1 MTIKR
6 EGVTEVKGMRLRSF
20 QMRILVWTWAILLGV
35 LAVVF
40 YYSTDMVEDEVVRE
54 TKASSVR
61 GLETVKWLIGEHERF
76 ASIKDFAG
84 WVDELGYKTG
94 ARITFIHKGKVI
106 ADSEVPFSDLDSLD
120 DHGSRPEVI
129 AAHIDGFG
137 SNIRYSDTLG
147 KDMLYVATKVSC
159 NCVDGVKDGVLRL
172 AVPFSEVSSRLGVLE
187 RNFILIF
194 LLALVLA
201 FLVSIVMSR
210 NMSRSIESFSELAQS
225 IGEGDYSMRLRVL
238 PGGEFMPLARS
249 VNKMAES
256 IERNIRVIEDQK
268 GQLSAVF
275 EGMREGVMTLDT
287 EGRITSYNAAL
298 DEMFNLA
305 ETTLGRTPIEV
316 TRRFEIQDMVE
327 NVMSDPDSN
336 EQSIQIDLM
345 DSRTVEISAVPF
357 FDVTKARKLMLVFHD
372 ITEMKQSEKGLKNF
386 VANASHQLRT
396 PLTSI
401 KGYTETLLDNPPAN
415 PEDGKYFLETVIK
428 NADHMDKVISSM
440 LALAKSEQMGKR
452 LKLEA
457 MSGREHLSRAVCD
470 VTPWAEEHDISIEMN
485 TPEGDLSVMAETD
498 GLLHV
503 FHNLLNNA
511 IKYSPDGGVIR
522 VKAED
527 DGESIVF
534 TVEDQG
540 PGISREHSTKVF
552 ERFYRV
558 DENTI
563 DGSGSSG
570 LGLAI
575 CRRIVKNFG
584 GEIWHDGYGEDT
596 RGARFCF
603 RLDKSS

>member
-1 MTIKR
+1 
-6 EGVTEVKGMRLRSF
+6 MRLRSF
-20 QMRILVWTWAILLGV
+20 QMRILLWTWALLFGV

-40 YYSTDMVEDEVVRE
+40 YYSTSIVENELVEE
-54 TKASSVR
+54 TERRSLSE
-61 GLETVKWLIGEHERF
+61 LDTLKWLIEDHHRF
-76 ASIKDFAG
+76 ESEQDFAE
-84 WVDELGYKTG
+84 WVDALGFKLG
-94 ARITFIHKGKVI
+94 SRITYIYKGRVI
-106 ADSEVPFSDLDSLD
+106 ADSEVPFSDLKTLD
-120 DHGSRPEVI
+120 DHSGRPEII
-129 AAHIDGFG
+129 AAHMEGAG
-137 SNIRYSDTLG
+137 TNIRYSDTLG
-147 KDMLYVATKVSC
+147 KDMLYVASKMGGGP
-159 NCVDGVKDGVLRL
+159 GVPEGVLRL
-172 AVPFSEVSSRLGVLE
+172 AVPFSEVSARLSTL
-187 RNFILIF
+187 RANFVWIF
-194 LLALVLA
+194 LATLVCAVAISVL
-201 FLVSIVMSR
+201 MSR
-210 NMSRSIESFSELAQS
+210 NMSRSIESFSQVAQS

-238 PGGEFMPLARS
+238 PGGEFKPLARS
-249 VNKMAES
+249 VNAMAHS
-256 IERNIRVIEDQK
+256 IERNIRIIKDQK
-268 GQLSAVF
+268 GQLQAIF
-275 EGMREGVMTLDT
+275 EGMREGVMTIDAD
-287 EGRITSYNAAL
+287 GRIASYNSAL

-305 ETTLGRTPIEV
+305 ETTIGRTPIEV
-316 TRRFEIQDMVE
+316 TRRFEIQEMVDDVLE
-327 NVMSDPDSN
+327 NPDLD
-336 EQSIQIDLM
+336 ERSIQLDLM
-345 DSRTVEISAVPF
+345 DSRVVEISAVPF
-357 FDVTKARKLMLVFHD
+357 FDVNGARKLILVFHD
-372 ITEMKQSEKGLKNF
+372 ITEMKRSEKGLKDF

-401 KGYTETLLDNPPAN
+401 KGYTETLLDNPPAKA
-415 PEDGKYFLETVIK
+415 EDGRFFLETVIK

-452 LKLEA
+452 LDLA
-457 MSGREHLSRAVCD
+457 PVSGRVCLTRAVDD
-470 VTPWAEEHDISIEMN
+470 VTPWAAERDIVITAR
-485 TPEGDLSVMAETD
+485 TPDDDMLVMAEPD

-511 IKYSPDGGVIR
+511 VKYSPEKGVIT
-522 VKAED
+522 VSAED

-563 DGSGSSG
+563 DGTGSSG